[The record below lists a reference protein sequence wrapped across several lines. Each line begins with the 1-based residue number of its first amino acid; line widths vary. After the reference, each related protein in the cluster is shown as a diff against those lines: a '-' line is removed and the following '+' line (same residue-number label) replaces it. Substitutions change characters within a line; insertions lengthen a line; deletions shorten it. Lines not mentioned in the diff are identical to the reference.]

1 MEKIACIDVGLK
13 RIGLATSIL
22 NIVTPQQPIL
32 RINRNQAANEV
43 SIFLKNNNI
52 TKLIVGFPSNTERQ
66 TRIQHFVSL
75 LDFDGKIIFV
85 NEDYTSIEAENL
97 TKGIFK
103 HKKDGKN
110 DSIAAMLI
118 LQRYLDSK

>member
-75 LDFDGKIIFV
+75 LAFDGKIIFV